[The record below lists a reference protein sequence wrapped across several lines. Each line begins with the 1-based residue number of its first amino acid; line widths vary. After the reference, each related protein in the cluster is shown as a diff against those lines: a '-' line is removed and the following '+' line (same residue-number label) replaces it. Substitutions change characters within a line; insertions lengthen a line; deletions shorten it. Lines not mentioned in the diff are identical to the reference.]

1 MKKLY
6 SLDPPPQNGRD
17 WSSLMSKMDMGRR
30 RQGWLCPVP
39 FDAGQIT
46 SMSLYP
52 VGRWDNLVSFYFKRL
67 RMVWWQP
74 WRESPSPL
82 LTCCCLMPRSSN
94 PFPPCAWTWRETAMP
109 SRMWMPL
116 RCRAL
121 LTHFFIKVDRLTL
134 LADCGWLTRVKQL
147 PSLALTES
155 ALQKYL
161 SLTSPKVSG
170 WLGWYQIPFPP
181 ENKLVTSHVPPHNR
195 HTLFKQIVVDL
206 SHGPSDAYAYLS
218 DFASGRVLTFRLKLP
233 LILKED
239 FALCCQTTC
248 HNHVYDSQKRYH
260 RNYCKTAPAWN
271 LASLGQSRL
280 RRPSLPTISFQWEGH
295 TSKQLKIVVKY
306 FVWQISRVLPSKR
319 CLGIGSPWRKRGGK
333 RPNFF
338 RLFSPE
344 PFPNPL

>member
-121 LTHFFIKVDRLTL
+121 LTHFFHQSWQIDPLGRLWVVDSGQTAPFSRPHRECPPKILVFNLAKGQWLTWLISDPFSSRKQIGDEPCSPAQSAHTVQANRGGPFSRAKWRIRLPQWLCKWESPHLQVEASSHPQRRFSVAKPPVTIMCMTAKKDITVIIVKPL
-134 LADCGWLTRVKQL
+134 QPEIWQVLGNPDWGDPACQQSVSSGEVTHPNNWKCCEIFCLADIQSSTFEAVSGDW
-147 PSLALTES
+147 
-155 ALQKYL
+155 L
-161 SLTSPKVSG
+161 SLEEKRQKTKLFPAFFSG
-170 WLGWYQIPFPP
+170 
-181 ENKLVTSHVPPHNR
+181 
-195 HTLFKQIVVDL
+195 TL
-206 SHGPSDAYAYLS
+206 P
-218 DFASGRVLTFRLKLP
+218 
-233 LILKED
+233 
-239 FALCCQTTC
+239 
-248 HNHVYDSQKRYH
+248 
-260 RNYCKTAPAWN
+260 
-271 LASLGQSRL
+271 
-280 RRPSLPTISFQWEGH
+280 
-295 TSKQLKIVVKY
+295 
-306 FVWQISRVLPSKR
+306 
-319 CLGIGSPWRKRGGK
+319 
-333 RPNFF
+333 
-338 RLFSPE
+338 
-344 PFPNPL
+344 